1 MGAKNE
7 PAKRTSTFETNLRK
21 ENLINPKEWKMKV
34 IGWTLGA
41 FAANLFGRVPFMLCF
56 LMHDYLSALTWVVA
70 GTVMCIWKKIEGS
83 L

>member
-1 MGAKNE
+1 MNDKGKSLKPERRLNGV
-7 PAKRTSTFETNLRK
+7 
-21 ENLINPKEWKMKV
+21 I

-41 FAANLFGRVPFMLCF
+41 FAVNVFFGRVPFMLFF